1 MQQPHISPADSSRL
15 MRLLE
20 ENLQGQ
26 TALLSQVEML
36 RESEFKYR
44 SILEE
49 LDLGYM
55 EVDLEGRVMGIHP
68 RFSAMTGFS
77 ASELVGTRG
86 EAMLD
91 EEGLVRMQEVV
102 ELRKKGQA
110 SSYELPILHKAGH
123 RLWFLITGAP
133 IRNIEG
139 EVVGS
144 VGIHFDVTTRKL
156 LELETNRALAAEAYA
171 RNRERGLL
179 MKMSHEIR
187 TPINAINGMFNLMDT
202 VPRSAEYEAIWQ
214 GAIRATQMLRR
225 VVDDVLDLSRLE
237 LGQPS
242 LNSQKVDVIEVTSGV
257 AKMHHLLAEEKGIEL
272 DCNCELDVTRRELDV
287 DKWLQILTNLLG
299 NAIKFTEQ
307 GEVSLRIRNHEEFDD
322 WLVAVV
328 QDDGPGI
335 PVENLDRIFEPFGLM
350 KDDDA
355 SVKNRH
361 HVPSGSTGLGLSIAR
376 ELAEL
381 MGGDLKVV
389 PSEKGAVFELA
400 IPAPVW
406 HEDDGE
412 RRSSHDGSGTND
424 VSVPGWDGPSMD
436 ILLAEDNDINVLYA
450 RALLERWGMK
460 VSLAKD
466 GLEALDLWEKGTFDL
481 VLLDVQMPTMD
492 GLETLR
498 RMRAIE
504 AGQQKEGCQAVYMV
518 TAFADKETKSMA
530 AEHGA
535 DGFLAKPFSPRE
547 MLEVMRIVSRA

>member
-1 MQQPHISPADSSRL
+1 M
-15 MRLLE
+15 
-20 ENLQGQ
+20 
-26 TALLSQVEML
+26 
-36 RESEFKYR
+36 
-44 SILEE
+44 
-49 LDLGYM
+49 
-55 EVDLEGRVMGIHP
+55 
-68 RFSAMTGFS
+68 
-77 ASELVGTRG
+77 
-86 EAMLD
+86 
-91 EEGLVRMQEVV
+91 
-102 ELRKKGQA
+102 
-110 SSYELPILHKAGH
+110 
-123 RLWFLITGAP
+123 
-133 IRNIEG
+133 
-139 EVVGS
+139 
-144 VGIHFDVTTRKL
+144 
-156 LELETNRALAAEAYA
+156 
-171 RNRERGLL
+171 
-179 MKMSHEIR
+179 
-187 TPINAINGMFNLMDT
+187 
-202 VPRSAEYEAIWQ
+202 
-214 GAIRATQMLRR
+214 
-225 VVDDVLDLSRLE
+225 
-237 LGQPS
+237 
-242 LNSQKVDVIEVTSGV
+242 DVIEVTSGV

-335 PVENLDRIFEPFGLM
+335 PVENWDRIFEPFGLM

-424 VSVPGWDGPSMD
+424 VSVPEWDGPSMD

-481 VLLDVQMPTMD
+481 VLARRSNAHHGRLGNSAKDARHRSGATKGGMSGRVHGHCLCGQGDEID
-492 GLETLR
+492 GGKTWSR
-498 RMRAIE
+498 WVFGQTVFSSRDARGHANRVARMKIFRPI
-504 AGQQKEGCQAVYMV
+504 V
-518 TAFADKETKSMA
+518 
-530 AEHGA
+530 
-535 DGFLAKPFSPRE
+535 GF
-547 MLEVMRIVSRA
+547 II